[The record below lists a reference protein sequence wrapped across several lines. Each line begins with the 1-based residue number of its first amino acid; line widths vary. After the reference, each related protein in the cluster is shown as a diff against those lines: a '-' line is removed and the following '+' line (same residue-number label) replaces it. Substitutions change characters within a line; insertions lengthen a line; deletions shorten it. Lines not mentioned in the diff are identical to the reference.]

1 MFSYTDLKS
10 IFAKASGTSTSSP
23 APTLEVVAE
32 RQEEPAHQE
41 NVRIEVSAS
50 VQEEENEGENYIE
63 NEPIARDGGEGKF
76 IEELHPDH
84 IQPDPGLRIPINNF
98 HPNIRDE
105 VRLAYVA
112 KGPTRPVGHTY
123 ERDHFDRAF
132 CEAWYEKNPW
142 LEYSVE
148 KNAVYCFYCFLFRQD
163 PVDEK
168 FGHTTFTKDGY
179 STWKN
184 AYKAFPLHVGGPRSI
199 HNQSRT
205 AYEDFKNQSSSLK
218 RKVTVYNK
226 ESLIKYETRLETSL
240 GIVSFLALQGE
251 PFRGHNESALSL
263 NKGNFLEMLD
273 WYKARKEEVRIA
285 FDELCPGNAQMIYS
299 TIQKALAKSC
309 ADGVRRAI
317 KQEMG
322 DNLFSVLIDESRDIS
337 VKEQMALV
345 VR

>member
-32 RQEEPAHQE
+32 RREEPAHQE

-50 VQEEENEGENYIE
+50 VQEKENEGENYIE
-63 NEPIARDGGEGKF
+63 NEPIARDGGEDKF

-148 KNAVYCFYCFLFRQD
+148 KNAVYCFYSLSCMFVQ
-163 PVDEK
+163 
-168 FGHTTFTKDGY
+168 
-179 STWKN
+179 
-184 AYKAFPLHVGGPRSI
+184 RSI
-199 HNQSRT
+199 
-205 AYEDFKNQSSSLK
+205 
-218 RKVTVYNK
+218 
-226 ESLIKYETRLETSL
+226 
-240 GIVSFLALQGE
+240 
-251 PFRGHNESALSL
+251 
-263 NKGNFLEMLD
+263 
-273 WYKARKEEVRIA
+273 
-285 FDELCPGNAQMIYS
+285 
-299 TIQKALAKSC
+299 
-309 ADGVRRAI
+309 
-317 KQEMG
+317 
-322 DNLFSVLIDESRDIS
+322 FSYT
-337 VKEQMALV
+337 K
-345 VR
+345 

>member
-112 KGPTRPVGHTY
+112 KGPTRPVGHAY

-132 CEAWYEKNPW
+132 CEAWYEKKILGWNIAW
-142 LEYSVE
+142 KRMQSIAFIVFFSDKIRWM
-148 KNAVYCFYCFLFRQD
+148 KNLVILPSPKMATVLGRMHTRHFLF
-163 PVDEK
+163 
-168 FGHTTFTKDGY
+168 
-179 STWKN
+179 
-184 AYKAFPLHVGGPRSI
+184 
-199 HNQSRT
+199 
-205 AYEDFKNQSSSLK
+205 
-218 RKVTVYNK
+218 
-226 ESLIKYETRLETSL
+226 
-240 GIVSFLALQGE
+240 
-251 PFRGHNESALSL
+251 
-263 NKGNFLEMLD
+263 MLV
-273 WYKARKEEVRIA
+273 A
-285 FDELCPGNAQMIYS
+285 PGVS
-299 TIQKALAKSC
+299 TINQGQHMKILKIKAQ
-309 ADGVRRAI
+309 V
-317 KQEMG
+317 
-322 DNLFSVLIDESRDIS
+322 
-337 VKEQMALV
+337 
-345 VR
+345 